1 MAAQEQDNSSDL
13 QMAESIQKEAAD
25 LLSMHMAAIG
35 SVCPTPA
42 LQPGGNEYAKVA
54 GVMANLAMET
64 ARSRARLRRAAEI
77 IDKKDS
83 FEALIAIGLAIQNQE
98 IEGLA
103 RFHAATLRQSQNV
116 SHRLSNM
123 AATGQTS
130 AQAQGSE
137 VAVEGAV
144 PVTINDG
151 IITVY
156 PGHSG
161 EPFWTA
167 WKGKYPNLSEYPA
180 DWELLLTEWQRGIVY
195 SDEQHVTVPL
205 QQLEKDL
212 AEGRQAEHTGYAP
225 WRQLPRKPIHERKV
239 IIYSMLGAREAGQ
252 EVEDFIKPYHNMTQ
266 DIIEAAKGKKGP
278 KPAYMS
284 TLFKLLVNDFKQ
296 KYKTPV
302 EFERTVLK
310 WKHTTTLANQ
320 AASKQPAQE

>member
-1 MAAQEQDNSSDL
+1 
-13 QMAESIQKEAAD
+13 
-25 LLSMHMAAIG
+25 
-35 SVCPTPA
+35 
-42 LQPGGNEYAKVA
+42 
-54 GVMANLAMET
+54 
-64 ARSRARLRRAAEI
+64 
-77 IDKKDS
+77 
-83 FEALIAIGLAIQNQE
+83 
-98 IEGLA
+98 
-103 RFHAATLRQSQNV
+103 
-116 SHRLSNM
+116 M